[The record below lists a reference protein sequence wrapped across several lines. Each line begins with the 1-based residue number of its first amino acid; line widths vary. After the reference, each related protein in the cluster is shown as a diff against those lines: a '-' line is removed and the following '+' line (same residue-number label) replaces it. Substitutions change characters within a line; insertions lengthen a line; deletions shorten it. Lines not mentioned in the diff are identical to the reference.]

1 MQNNNVYAQP
11 LKTESDRLLVQAFTK
26 ITDPADQRIQ
36 FVNNLFFQSGVQ
48 DDDINPNSHV
58 VMHDKDLDGMV
69 SWFLEQSKIENVE
82 GDYFVSV
89 IIGCTENEESLCANL
104 NISRE
109 RG

>member
-48 DDDINPNSHV
+48 DDDINPNS
-58 VMHDKDLDGMV
+58 M
-69 SWFLEQSKIENVE
+69 S
-82 GDYFVSV
+82 
-89 IIGCTENEESLCANL
+89 
-104 NISRE
+104 
-109 RG
+109 

>member
-1 MQNNNVYAQP
+1 
-11 LKTESDRLLVQAFTK
+11 
-26 ITDPADQRIQ
+26 
-36 FVNNLFFQSGVQ
+36 
-48 DDDINPNSHV
+48 
-58 VMHDKDLDGMV
+58 MHDKDLDGMV

-82 GDYFVSV
+82 RDYFVSV